1 MKTLK
6 KSFRQLQNIKTP
18 KPNNSKKGYI
28 TEMVPELI
36 WALDFFG
43 SQDIW
48 FPRNLVPKKFGPQ
61 EIWSPINL
69 VPL

>member
-36 WALDFFG
+36 WAPEFFG
-43 SQDIW
+43 PWEIW
-48 FPRNLVPKKFGPQ
+48 FLGNLVPDKF
-61 EIWSPINL
+61 SPLL
-69 VPL
+69 VSK